1 MTNQRVDMIEN
12 DEMMETEQNRQ
23 SVQRPG
29 GWLWVCAGVL
39 VGLIMLQGGGFFE
52 SQAMAEMATTSGTYS
67 IMTTDGGNDE
77 ILVVVDSR
85 QESLMV
91 YRTLNT
97 RELVMLDREELSSL
111 FSRARARAV
120 GSP

>member
-1 MTNQRVDMIEN
+1 MTNQRVDMTKN

-67 IMTTDGGNDE
+67 MMTTDGGNDE